1 MRHPSGRDTGP
12 AARILRRG
20 ARSGRLMHIE
30 QIAARAGEGV
40 PWPEWVPAE
49 ITEAF
54 TTAGVGQPWA
64 HQAAMAE
71 HAHGGSN
78 VIISTPAASG
88 KSLGYLLPALTAT
101 VGGRTV
107 LYLAPTRA
115 LAADQLRTIQALGIT
130 GVCAAVVDGDTHAAD
145 RERARTH
152 ANYLLTTPD
161 MLHHVLLPRHARWG
175 EFFGRL
181 HYVIVD
187 ECHGYRGVFGSHVA
201 HVFRRLQRVAAHHAR
216 RHPARTRAGTGPPG
230 GLVFLLASAT
240 ISEPGNC
247 ARLLTGAE
255 AREITDSTAPRG
267 PLTFGLWEPPLTAAR
282 GEGGAPVRRPA
293 TAEAATLLADLVAH
307 DVRGLAFTRS
317 RRGAEA
323 VAIAARRALAGN
335 GRTVR
340 RAGAGTA
347 ARIAS
352 GKVPGPAPGGQAPV
366 AATGALVPAVVNGKQ
381 AAAAPAPGGAAGA
394 GLRVLTGP
402 GRRIAAYRSGY
413 LPEDRRELEEALRT
427 GALLGLAAT
436 TALELGVNICG
447 LDAVLIAGWPGSRA
461 ALWQQAGRAGR
472 EGQPAVAVL
481 IARDDP
487 LDTYLVHH
495 PEMLL
500 RQPVESTVLDPQN
513 PYVLAPHLCA
523 AAAELPLTD
532 ADLELFGTSAGQA
545 AQSLVDAGMLRRRG
559 HRLYWT
565 RRGRGN
571 GPGLRGEGNYPVK
584 IVEKATG
591 RLVGTVDQ
599 PSAHILVHTGAVYL
613 HQGELYL
620 VTALDL
626 DDGVALVEPGDPGYT
641 TSAREVT
648 GIDVVSELRRASW
661 GAASVSFGE
670 VDVVRQVTSFT
681 RRNPETGQ
689 PLGEEVLDLP
699 PRALRT
705 RAVWWT
711 ISAGQ
716 RENLMR
722 RGVDLAGAAHAAEH
736 TAIGLLPLFAACDR
750 MDIGGVSADLHPAT
764 GLLTV
769 FVYDGNAGGAGF
781 AERGFA
787 VAAAWL
793 RATAEAIHSCECQAG
808 CPSCVQ
814 SPKCGTG
821 NEPLAKDGALVLL
834 ETLLAGAPANA
845 AGPVTTAASVTTPGP
860 LTTAA
865 PVPPGRPAT
874 TAGPVTTAGAVPT
887 GRPATAAGSG
897 GADEAYLT
905 GEASGNGV
913 HGRADKAAE
922 HRELGDPVAAHR
934 R

>member
-1 MRHPSGRDTGP
+1 MRHPGTRDSVP

-20 ARSGRLMHIE
+20 ARSGRLMHVE
-30 QIAARAGEGV
+30 EIAARPGEGV
-40 PWPEWVPAE
+40 PWPDWVPEE
-49 ITEAF
+49 ITLAF
-54 TTAGVGQPWA
+54 ARAGVARPWA

-71 HAHGGSN
+71 HAHRGSN
-78 VIISTPAASG
+78 VIIATPAASG
-88 KSLGYLLPALTAT
+88 KSLGYLLPALTA
-101 VGGRTV
+101 VLAGSTV

-115 LAADQLRTIQALGIT
+115 LAADQVRAIQALGIA
-130 GVCAAVVDGDTHAAD
+130 GVIAAVVDGDTHAAE
-145 RERARTH
+145 RERARTR

-161 MLHHVLLPRHARWG
+161 MLHHVLLPRHSRWG
-175 EFFGRL
+175 DFFGRL

-201 HVFRRLQRVAAHHAR
+201 HVLRRLRRVAAHHAR
-216 RHPARTRAGTGPPG
+216 RHPARTRAGTGAGTAAPDD
-230 GLVFLLASAT
+230 LVFLLASAT
-240 ISEPGNC
+240 VSEPGSC
-247 ARLLTGAE
+247 ARLLTGQD
-255 AREITDSTAPRG
+255 ARAITESTAPRG

-323 VAIAARRALAGN
+323 AAIAARRTLAG
-335 GRTVR
+335 TTAAAQ
-340 RAGAGTA
+340 RAAARAAQRAAAKAAERSADGAADPAIRAAEPADRAAEPADRAAEPADRAAEPADGAARNPAAGTA
-347 ARIAS
+347 E
-352 GKVPGPAPGGQAPV
+352 PAV
-366 AATGALVPAVVNGKQ
+366 AAVVPRQWNGAVA
-381 AAAAPAPGGAAGA
+381 
-394 GLRVLTGP
+394 
-402 GRRIAAYRSGY
+402 GRRVAAYRSGY
-413 LPEDRRELEEALRT
+413 LPEDRRELEEALRS

-500 RQPVESTVLDPQN
+500 HQPVEATVLDPEN

-523 AAAELPLTD
+523 AAAELPLTE
-532 ADLELFGTSAGQA
+532 ADLSLFGSSAASA
-545 AQSLVDAGMLRRRG
+545 AQDLVTAGMLRRRG

-565 RRGRGN
+565 RRGRRH
-571 GPGLRGEGNYPVK
+571 GPGLRGEGSYPVK
-584 IVEKATG
+584 IVEKGTG

-599 PSAHILVHTGAVYL
+599 PSAHIFVHAGAVYL

-626 DDGVALVEPGDPGYT
+626 AEGVALVEPGDPGYL

-648 GIDVVSELRRASW
+648 GIDVVSELRQAAW
-661 GAASVSFGE
+661 GPASVSFGE

-689 PLGEEVLDLP
+689 PLGEEALDLP

-711 ISAGQ
+711 ISDGQ
-716 RENLMR
+716 REELLR

-769 FVYDGNAGGAGF
+769 FVYDGNEGGAGF
-781 AERGFA
+781 AERGFT
-787 VAAAWL
+787 VAESWL
-793 RATAEAIHSCECQAG
+793 RATAEAIMSCECQAG

-821 NEPLAKDGALVLL
+821 NEPLAKQGAVLLL
-834 ETLLAGAPANA
+834 ETLLAGAPSAAPTSA
-845 AGPVTTAASVTTPGP
+845 AGQVTSPDPGEAAEPVP
-860 LTTAA
+860 AA
-865 PVPPGRPAT
+865 PSAP
-874 TAGPVTTAGAVPT
+874 
-887 GRPATAAGSG
+887 
-897 GADEAYLT
+897 
-905 GEASGNGV
+905 
-913 HGRADKAAE
+913 
-922 HRELGDPVAAHR
+922 
-934 R
+934 